1 MDRRRSQRVSE
12 ALREELAEII
22 GYETSDPRVG
32 AVTVTGVR
40 VSPDLRYAQVWV
52 LCGETDRQPEA
63 LRALEG
69 ARHYLRRELAGRLRL
84 WRVPELHFA
93 VDSTAG
99 TADRVEELLEQVKK
113 DSRKLEESAENQPQE
128 S

>member
-12 ALREELAEII
+12 VLREELAEII
-22 GYETSDPRVG
+22 EYGLSDPRVG
-32 AVTVTGVR
+32 AVTVNRVQ
-40 VSPDLRYAQVWV
+40 VSPDLRSAQVWV
-52 LCGETDRQPEA
+52 LCGETDRQPQA

-69 ARHYLRRELAGRLRL
+69 ARHYLRRELSGRLKL

-99 TADRVEELLEQVKK
+99 AEDRVGELLERIRK
-113 DSRKLEESAENQPQE
+113 DSQKLENSTENQP
-128 S
+128 